1 MSKQRRFSK
10 AFRLEAIRQLES
22 GQKNAS
28 DLARDLRAIG
38 GHPLDFLCQA
48 PVRIFSQLN
57 GQEYNSMLYNRI
69 DTVFLRIPVNVNTES
84 GGT

>member
-38 GHPLDFLCQA
+38 GQ
-48 PVRIFSQLN
+48 VR
-57 GQEYNSMLYNRI
+57 YVKY
-69 DTVFLRIPVNVNTES
+69 
-84 GGT
+84 